1 MNPTAV
7 FDLIRVGLGPA
18 SLLSARPVGPCRRLA
33 CQMQPVQYRRAVT
46 VSGSPQHGTDRRA
59 CSHRRDVANNYEL
72 LMLDALLFNQCSP
85 RPGLYG
91 TSLRF
96 ETTMPSSPN
105 CAHARTLWGR
115 PLQGLAEIGL
125 ASWREKRRQVAPASV
140 EAIAVERTRITKAV
154 MAAGFQ
160 VRLQNR

>member
-1 MNPTAV
+1 MSPTAV
-7 FDLIRVGLGPA
+7 FDLIRAG
-18 SLLSARPVGPCRRLA
+18 SAQRTSYQLVPVGPCRRLA
-33 CQMQPVQYRRAVT
+33 CQMQPVEYRRAVT

-59 CSHRRDVANNYEL
+59 SSHRRDVANNYEL

-105 CAHARTLWGR
+105 CAHARTLWAV
-115 PLQGLAEIGL
+115 LFKVLAEIGL

-140 EAIAVERTRITKAV
+140 EAIAVE
-154 MAAGFQ
+154 Q
-160 VRLQNR
+160 VEHE